1 MIEVKLNA
9 QQLEEL
15 ASLVADKL
23 ASRRPAE
30 PAAMLTVR
38 EAADVARLHRATIR
52 ARILDGTLPAV
63 RAGRDWRIRRD
74 DLDRFLR
81 TSAGS
86 DAA

>member
-1 MIEVKLNA
+1 MTIEVKLSPE
-9 QQLEEL
+9 QLEEL
-15 ASLVADKL
+15 ASRVAEKL

-38 EAADVARLHRATIR
+38 EAAGVARLHRATIR
-52 ARILDGTLPAV
+52 ARILDGSIPAV

-81 TSAGS
+81 GQ